1 MPLIKDGEFVADFW
15 IAVNDEDPLPEGA
28 PAIVSLARWQAE
40 RDTLAG
46 RNAPLG
52 IRLSAD
58 QPPAEI
64 AEDVDRFQVI
74 ALEFPSFGDGRA
86 YSYARLLRERHGYR
100 GELRAAGQVL
110 RDQALFMRR
119 CGFDAFEDAEGTGIA
134 GWREALGE
142 ISVFYQPTEDGRPAT
157 PALRNQRATDTGMQA
172 IA

>member
-1 MPLIKDGEFVADFW
+1 M
-15 IAVNDEDPLPEGA
+15 
-28 PAIVSLARWQAE
+28 
-40 RDTLAG
+40 
-46 RNAPLG
+46 
-52 IRLSAD
+52 
-58 QPPAEI
+58 
-64 AEDVDRFQVI
+64 I

-100 GELRAAGQVL
+100 GELRAVGNVL

-119 CGFDAFEDAEGTGIA
+119 CGFDAFEVAEGTGIA

-157 PALRNQRATDTGMQA
+157 PALRNQGAADTGMQA